1 MTSLL
6 RFHQAQTGN
15 YSGYET
21 ALREIRAGKKASHWM
36 WYIFPQ
42 LRGLG
47 KSDTAQF
54 YGLTDLEEA
63 RGYAADPVLGARLE
77 EISRAML
84 EQPDPS
90 AWSVLGHTDAMKL
103 CSCMTLFEIAD
114 PDRNVYGQVLDRFYQ
129 GRRDARTLKLLGLL

>member
-1 MTSLL
+1 MTSSL

-21 ALREIRAGKKASHWM
+21 ALREIRAGKKTSHWM

-47 KSDTAQF
+47 RSDTAHF
-54 YGLTDLEEA
+54 YGLMGLEEA

-114 PDRNVYGQVLDRFYQ
+114 PDRDVYGQVLDRFYQ
-129 GRRDARTLKLLGLL
+129 GRRDARTLKLLELR